1 MTRAALAGG
10 VALLCVCAGS
20 ASAQTPPPA
29 LVSVVANA
37 DTVTSDP
44 LGRRVSVKLRDVAL
58 RDALD
63 RVAVAASVR
72 LSYSGENLPLDRRV
86 SIARDSATV
95 SDILEEL
102 LRGFA
107 VQPLAVAPDHIVLAP
122 RAATAGDTAARG
134 VAVLDRVVV
143 TGSVIAAS
151 ERPLPVALDVVRG
164 REVERRDVSDL
175 SQILDGSVPGVWM
188 WEQSPTSMFARYGS
202 IRGASSFGLS
212 FPKVYIDGIEVANP
226 LLLTQITPELVERV
240 EVIRGPQG
248 AALYGSDAISGVVNI
263 VSRHEGAGTDGT
275 HAMLRSEAGYSVST
289 FATGTV
295 PTQEHVLSLRRGSN
309 LRAGGVTFGV
319 STTGEYVPQAYSRE
333 LRGVGDFRRVGARS
347 TFTMGARLF
356 AKNAGVATS
365 PLLTSLSPSQF
376 PADSEPQR
384 LRLYSLGST
393 LTLVPNEDWTY
404 TVTGGIDGYS
414 LSNVSNELAAIPSVV
429 DTALRD
435 ASGSATRATLRASAV
450 KRVGS
455 PDGVMSTA
463 TFAGEQSLLWDHTL
477 SPLPRPSS
485 GSGGSDDVQRSVT
498 GLSGNTGVSS
508 QIDVAI
514 HGNAYMSGGLRF
526 EFIDQSR
533 APTQLATLPMLGGA
547 WVRDMSI
554 GTLKLRAAYG
564 RGIRAP
570 QSTMQVVTRE
580 PRRTIANPL
589 LEPESQSGVE
599 AGVDFFLSRL
609 LGVHV
614 TRFDQRASGLI
625 QTVTIGDT
633 TTTSSGPGP
642 SGTPRYW
649 FQLQNVGVITNRGW
663 ELQATSAV
671 GPITMAGAASFVDSR
686 VRQLA
691 RGYTGDLR
699 PGDRMLA
706 VPARTLSGSISWA
719 ARALDLSSTVSRASD
734 WVNYDRLSIAQAWL
748 AAGGDG
754 RALTGTKLRTFWQ
767 NYPGATRLRAAA
779 SLELRRNLKLN
790 ITGENLLN
798 FQRGEPD
805 SITIVPGRTITA
817 GIRARF

>member
-1 MTRAALAGG
+1 MTRAALGG
-10 VALLCVCAGS
+10 SVALLCICA
-20 ASAQTPPPA
+20 ATTTAQTSPPA
-29 LVSVVANA
+29 FVAAVVTA
-37 DTVTSDP
+37 DTGTSDP
-44 LGRRVSVKLRDVAL
+44 LARHVSMRLRDVAL
-58 RDALD
+58 REALD
-63 RVAVAASVR
+63 RIALAAGVR

-86 SIARDSATV
+86 SIARDSAAV
-95 SDILEEL
+95 SELLDEL

-107 VQPLAVAPDHIVLAP
+107 VQPLAVASDHIVLAP
-122 RAATAGDTAARG
+122 RAPTAGDTAARG

-164 REVERRDVSDL
+164 REMERRDVSDL
-175 SQILDGSVPGVWM
+175 SKLLDGSVPGVWM
-188 WEQSPTSMFARYGS
+188 WEQSPTSMFARYAS

-248 AALYGSDAISGVVNI
+248 AALYGSDAISGVVNV

-275 HAMLRSEAGYSVST
+275 HAMLRSEAGYSVSN
-289 FATGTV
+289 FASGTV
-295 PTQEHVLSLRRGSN
+295 PTQEHVLSLRHGSN
-309 LRAGGVTFGV
+309 LRSGGVTFGV

-333 LRGVGDFRRVGARS
+333 LRGVGDYRRIGARS
-347 TFTMGARLF
+347 TFTLGARVF
-356 AKNAGVATS
+356 GKNAGVAAS
-365 PLLTSLSPSQF
+365 PLLTSLNPDQFSSDSQ
-376 PADSEPQR
+376 PQR

-393 LTLVPNEDWTY
+393 LMLVPNEDWTY

-455 PDGVMSTA
+455 ADGVMSTA

-477 SPLPRPSS
+477 APLSRSSS
-485 GSGGSDDVQRSVT
+485 GSGSDDAQRSVA
-498 GLSGNTGVSS
+498 GLSGNTGISS

-514 HGNAYMSGGLRF
+514 HNSAYITGGLRF

-533 APTQLATLPMLGGA
+533 APTQLASLPMLGGA
-547 WVRDMSI
+547 WVHDLSI
-554 GTLKLRAAYG
+554 GTIKLRAAYG

-570 QSTMQVVTRE
+570 QATMQVVTRE

-599 AGVDFFLSRL
+599 AGVDVFLGHL

-625 QTVTIGDT
+625 QTVTLGDT
-633 TTTSSGPGP
+633 TTSSSGPGP

-663 ELQATSAV
+663 ELQASSSL
-671 GPITMAGAASFVDSR
+671 GPVTMAGAASFVDSR

-706 VPARTLSGSISWA
+706 VPARTLSGSVSWV
-719 ARALDLSSTVSRASD
+719 ARALELSSTVARASD
-734 WVNYDRLSIAQAWL
+734 WVNYDRLAIAEAWL
-748 AAGGDG
+748 AADGDG
-754 RALTGTKLRTFWQ
+754 RVLTGSKLRTFWQ

-779 SLELRRNLKLN
+779 SLEVRRNLKLSV
-790 ITGENLLN
+790 TGENLLN